1 MQDDLLYATLSVHET
16 LFFAAMLRLPKH
28 KTKAEKVGPPP
39 TAAPCLLQSAT
50 APRGAPHAAP
60 HAAQHAQRAAPH
72 TGTAMQLERVD
83 NVIKA
88 LGLERCRDTIIGDH
102 LRRGVSGAG
111 APARGG
117 RARPLRARCVGKA
130 CACSSLAAACGW
142 HCAHVR

>member
-28 KTKAEKVGPPP
+28 KTKAEKVGPTPFA
-39 TAAPCLLQSAT
+39 TGAPCSLQSAT
-50 APRGAPHAAP
+50 GPPGGAPHATR
-60 HAAQHAQRAAPH
+60 HAQHAAPH

-88 LGLERCRDTIIGDH
+88 LGLDRCRDTIIGDH

-117 RARPLRARCVGKA
+117 HAGPLRARCVGKA